1 MADEP
6 TPEVPP
12 APDYSA
18 DQVGEEPVPEPRAF
32 KLKKRPPT
40 STNRQKP
47 FTRRRVVRIVNLF
60 LALVITGF
68 VVIYAWGVTEFNA
81 AGPSTVP
88 VTLNLPRGTSLRGIS
103 EQLHDAGVLR
113 YAEVFN
119 LAVRV
124 RQKARALKAGEYVL
138 PAAISPKGIMEMLIE
153 GGTVVHRITI
163 AEGLQIAQILDLIAS
178 TQNLDGAIL
187 AESQEPPV
195 EGSLLPETYHFELG
209 ESRSDLI
216 ARMQQDMKSAVTDA
230 WGARASGLPFDTPE
244 EAVILASIVEKETSL
259 ASERA
264 HIAGVFINRLRRGM
278 RLQSDPTVGFGL
290 SPDAPLGR
298 PLRRSDLKTDHPF
311 NTYVH
316 KGLPPSPICNP
327 GRAAIEAVLHPM
339 ATKDLYFVA
348 DGTGGH
354 VFAPTLAEHNSNVAK
369 WRKLERA
376 RKAK

>member
-1 MADEP
+1 MAEEP

-18 DQVGEEPVPEPRAF
+18 HEDGGEPVPESRAF

-40 STNRQKP
+40 STNRQRAFAP
-47 FTRRRVVRIVNLF
+47 RRVFRFVNLF
-60 LALVITGF
+60 LALLITGA
-68 VVIYAWGVTEFNA
+68 VAVYAWGVTEFNA
-81 AGPSTVP
+81 AGPSTAP
-88 VTLNLPRGTSLRGIS
+88 VTVNLPRGTSLRGIS
-103 EQLHDAGVLR
+103 RQLQGAGVLR

-124 RQKARALKAGEYVL
+124 QKKARALKAGEYVL
-138 PAAISPKGIMEMLIE
+138 PAAISPKGIMEVLIE

-163 AEGLQIAQILDLIAS
+163 AEGLQTAQVLDLIAA
-178 TQNLDGAIL
+178 TKDLDGATL
-187 AESQEPPV
+187 ADSPVPP
-195 EGSLLPETYHFELG
+195 EGTLLPETYHFELG

-216 ARMQQDMKSAVTDA
+216 ARMQRDMKSVLTGA
-230 WGARASGLPFDTPE
+230 WRSRANGLPFETAE

-259 ASERA
+259 AGERA

-278 RLQSDPTVGFGL
+278 RLQSDPTVAFGL
-290 SPDAPLGR
+290 SPDGPLGR

-327 GRAAIEAVLHPM
+327 GRAAIEAVLNPM
-339 ATKDLYFVA
+339 ATRDLYFVA

-354 VFAPTLAEHNSNVAK
+354 VFAQTLAEHNSNVAK

-376 RKAK
+376 RKAR

>member
-18 DQVGEEPVPEPRAF
+18 DHDGVEPVPEPRAF

-40 STNRQKP
+40 STNRQQS
-47 FTRRRVVRIVNLF
+47 FTRRRVFRFLNLF
-60 LALVITGF
+60 LALLITGA
-68 VVIYAWGVTEFNA
+68 VAVYAWGVTEFNA
-81 AGPSTVP
+81 AGPSTSP
-88 VTLNLPRGTSLRGIS
+88 VTVNLSRGTSLRGIS
-103 EQLHDAGVLR
+103 EQLQGAGVLR

-124 RQKARALKAGEYVL
+124 QKKARALKAGEYVL
-138 PAAISPKGIMEMLIE
+138 PAAISPKRIMEVLIE
-153 GGTVVHRITI
+153 GGTVVHKITI
-163 AEGLQIAQILDLIAS
+163 AEGLQIAQILDLIAA
-178 TQNLDGAIL
+178 TQNLDGLIPGDNEA
-187 AESQEPPV
+187 PPH
-195 EGSLLPETYHFELG
+195 EGTLLPETYHFELG

-216 ARMQQDMKSAVTDA
+216 ARMQQDMKSVVASA
-230 WGARASGLPFDTPE
+230 WGTRANGLPFETPQ

-264 HIAGVFINRLRRGM
+264 RIAGVFINRLRRGM
-278 RLQSDPTVGFGL
+278 RLQSDPTVAFGL

-327 GRAAIEAVLHPM
+327 GRAAIEAVLNPM
-339 ATKDLYFVA
+339 ATRDLYFVA